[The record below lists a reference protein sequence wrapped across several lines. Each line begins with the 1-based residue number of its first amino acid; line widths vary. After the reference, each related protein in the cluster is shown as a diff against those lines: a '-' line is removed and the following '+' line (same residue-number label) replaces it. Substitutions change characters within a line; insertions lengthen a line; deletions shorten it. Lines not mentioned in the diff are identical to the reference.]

1 VAFLWLVSQLLATP
15 TAKQLGGALRC
26 TPLCKR
32 DQSFCSVLTLGSEAA
47 IRNNVVTT
55 RLGLDLLG
63 ICFSGPQ
70 AELLAC
76 FCEDVRPNG
85 CNMAGYDSNL
95 DKYLWLSRTIAL
107 IIYCIDGVFRHD
119 IELELK
125 PALRNKARTMN
136 VTALPTCPL
145 DFDNST
151 YSCANPYPNCTNA
164 ASFEFAS
171 LWIIT
176 QAIATC
182 PTDTRLFNSQ
192 PMLTNHACLLFTH
205 KKAWTLYPAADIWAR
220 LTTWKFPLLQLV
232 AVFPRPPLT
241 FGTECFV
248 LLHLLGDP
256 ISTIANLLLK
266 VASCQARAALWKYRL
281 RPNGEEEQL
290 INLWAGLPRTPSH
303 DGLWKA
309 LTAIV
314 DSYDEWGP
322 DIGTKV
328 QELIFDRL

>member
-1 VAFLWLVSQLLATP
+1 M
-15 TAKQLGGALRC
+15 
-26 TPLCKR
+26 
-32 DQSFCSVLTLGSEAA
+32 LTSARLQHGW
-47 IRNNVVTT
+47 T
-55 RLGLDLLG
+55 RL
-63 ICFSGPQ
+63 
-70 AELLAC
+70 
-76 FCEDVRPNG
+76 
-85 CNMAGYDSNL
+85 NL
-95 DKYLWLSRTIAL
+95 YKYLWPHSID
-107 IIYCIDGVFRHD
+107 IYCIGGVFRRD
-119 IELELK
+119 LELKLK
-125 PALRNKARTMN
+125 PALRNKSRTMN

-151 YSCANPYPNCTNA
+151 YSCENPYPNCTNA
-164 ASFEFAS
+164 ASFQFAS

-182 PTDTRLFNSQ
+182 PNDTRLFNSQ
-192 PMLTNHACLLFTH
+192 PMLTDHACLLFTH
-205 KKAWTLYPAADIWAR
+205 GKAWTLYPAADIWVR

-281 RPNGEEEQL
+281 RPNGKEEQL
-290 INLWAGLPRTPSH
+290 RTLWAGLKPTPSP
-303 DGLWKA
+303 DGLWKG

-328 QELIFDRL
+328 QELIYDRL